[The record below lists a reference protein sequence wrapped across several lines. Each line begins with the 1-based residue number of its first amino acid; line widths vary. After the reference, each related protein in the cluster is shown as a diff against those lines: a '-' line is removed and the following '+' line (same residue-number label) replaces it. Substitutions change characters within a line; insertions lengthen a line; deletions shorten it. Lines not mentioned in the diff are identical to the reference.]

1 MTRNLL
7 GIASVLLVA
16 AMAVSALIAGQS
28 LPADL
33 RLPIHWDLSGQ
44 PDDWADKWVALL
56 MPAGITA
63 GVGLLFWFLPV
74 LEPRARNLSRSQGLY
89 LWGWAAVLLLG
100 VSMQLVVLSTALD
113 WGIPA
118 NHLIIGTC
126 GLIFVIIGN
135 QLGKSRSM
143 YLIGLR
149 TPWTLAS
156 EEVWVRTHRL
166 AGKLMVLGGLISV
179 VAAFLPLPSGL
190 LTTILVGTIAI
201 AAVVPI
207 VYSFLLWR
215 RERSGPGKGNGEE
228 AAAAL
233 AGDQPRE

>member
-1 MTRNLL
+1 MTRNFL
-7 GIASVLLVA
+7 GIASALLVA
-16 AMAVSALIAGQS
+16 VMAISAVIAGLN

-33 RLPIHWDLSGQ
+33 RLPVHWDLSGA
-44 PDDWADKWVALL
+44 PDQWAGKWVGLL
-56 MPAGITA
+56 MPAAIIG
-63 GVGLLFWFLPV
+63 GVSLLFWFLPA
-74 LEPRARNLSRSQGLY
+74 LEPRGRNLSRSQGLY
-89 LWGWAAVLLLG
+89 LWGWAALLLFS
-100 VSMQLVVLSTALD
+100 VAIQLVVFSTAFS

-118 NHLIIGTC
+118 NHVIVGSC
-126 GLIFVIIGN
+126 GLMFLIIGN

-143 YLIGLR
+143 YMIGLR

-166 AGKLMVLGGLISV
+166 AGKLMVLAGLVAI

-190 LTTILVGTIAI
+190 LATIMLAAIAV

-215 RERSGPGKGNGEE
+215 RDPRR
-228 AAAAL
+228 
-233 AGDQPRE
+233 AGAEPPPE

>member
-7 GIASVLLVA
+7 GIVSALLVA
-16 AMAVSALIAGQS
+16 AMALSAVIAGQS

-33 RLPIHWDLSGQ
+33 RLPVHWDLSGA
-44 PDDWADKWVALL
+44 PDDWADKWVGLL

-74 LEPRARNLSRSQGLY
+74 LEPRARNFSRSQGLY

-100 VSMQLVVLSTALD
+100 IAIHLVVLSTALE
-113 WGIPA
+113 WGLPA
-118 NHLIIGTC
+118 NHVIVGAF

-166 AGKLMVLGGLISV
+166 AGKLMVLGGLATL

-190 LTTILVGTIAI
+190 LATILIATIAI

-207 VYSFLLWR
+207 LYSFLLWR
-215 RERSGPGKGNGEE
+215 RERV
-228 AAAAL
+228 AAAAGNV
-233 AGDQPRE
+233 AGDQSSE